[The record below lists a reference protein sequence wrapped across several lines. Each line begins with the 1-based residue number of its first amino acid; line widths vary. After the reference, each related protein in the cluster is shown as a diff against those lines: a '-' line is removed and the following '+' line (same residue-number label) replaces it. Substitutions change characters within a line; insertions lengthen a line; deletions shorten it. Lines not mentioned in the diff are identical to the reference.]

1 MIFFLKFLTKKS
13 RCVLWAVGTYGLG
26 NMVHCLSSF
35 RERERAR
42 ARTQLHIHAHTDTH
56 GHMDTET
63 EDQ

>member
-35 RERERAR
+35 RER